1 MTIHIDN
8 TEEYDNPALYD
19 QENNAYLEDVI
30 FLSKW
35 AAYTEGVIIDIACGT
50 GRATIPLAME
60 GHRLVGIDIHQ
71 GMLEEAR
78 NKTADLQVA
87 IEWVEQDCTKLQL
100 NVVSRLI
107 YSIGDSF
114 QHFLTNEAQDRLL
127 SSVNKH
133 LEMGGHFIF
142 GTRFPSTEE
151 LLQPPIEEYWRS
163 YVDSETYNAVDVY
176 TLSRYDSVQQIQHY
190 TTTRKTKDGNG
201 NIISE
206 KGTNIRLRY
215 TYPQEMERL
224 LRTNGFKIL
233 HLYKDWHGTPLTEEC
248 YEMIYV
254 CQKCEQSVTK

>member
-19 QENNAYLEDVI
+19 QENNAYLEDVK

-35 AAYTEGVIIDIACGT
+35 AANTNGVIIDIACGT

-60 GHRLVGIDIHQ
+60 GHHLVGIDVHK

-78 NKTADLQVA
+78 NKTADLQLA

-107 YSIGDSF
+107 YSIGNSF
-114 QHFLTNEAQDRLL
+114 QHFLTNEAQDGLL
-127 SSVNKH
+127 CSVNKH
-133 LEMGGHFIF
+133 LEMGGLFIF

-176 TLSRYDSVQQIQHY
+176 TLNRYDSVQQIQHY
-190 TTTRKTKDGNG
+190 ITTRKTKDGNG

-233 HLYKDWHGTPLTEEC
+233 HLYKDWQGTPLTEEC

-254 CQKCEQSVTK
+254 CQKSEQCVTK